1 MWLGSESPA
10 PCPGFPRRVTGLTS
24 QSSLLASY
32 LGGCPRGEQKSSS
45 REREVRGDGWREG
58 RGLADKERSLPVDE
72 EEVRHE
78 AQHRRDGGGN
88 GQVALEVVLQAQ
100 K

>member
-1 MWLGSESPA
+1 M
-10 PCPGFPRRVTGLTS
+10 
-24 QSSLLASY
+24 
-32 LGGCPRGEQKSSS
+32 
-45 REREVRGDGWREG
+45 RGDGWREG